1 MRNSKIKFNIRKNR
15 KRIRISRVSDR
26 PRLSVFKSNRHIY
39 VQITDKFGKVLT
51 SCSTLQMRTEGEG
64 VNKSYCNM
72 SYAEKIGKQVAIIAS
87 EQGLSKIV
95 FDSSGY
101 KYHGIVKVIADC
113 AREKLDF

>member
-1 MRNSKIKFNIRKNR
+1 MRSSKIKFSIRRER
-15 KRIRISRVSDR
+15 KRTKISKVSDR

-39 VQITDKFGKVLT
+39 AQITDKFGKVLV
-51 SCSTLQMRTEGEG
+51 SYSTLQMRPESVK
-64 VNKSYCNM
+64 VNKSYCNKV
-72 SYAEKIGKQVAIIAS
+72 YAEEVGKQVAIIAS
-87 EQGLSKIV
+87 QQGLSKVV